1 MMNTAEKLNAVIDY
15 IENHLTEEIEQDKLA
30 QIACCSF
37 FDLGRLFSLIAE
49 ITLSDYI
56 RKRRLTKAGTELKY
70 DNAKVLA
77 TALKYGYES
86 PVSFARA
93 FQSFHGF
100 NPGNA
105 SDSGNFLNVFPKLVF
120 QVSAKTVMD
129 KIRTERIM
137 VDGKEYEASYFG
149 EHDMSSWSEY
159 ATKREYW
166 RLENVGDD
174 FKNRFMLNQVLP
186 YNNYPPIDIQIGQV
200 FVVDYHKFDGTV
212 ERKYYIADGT
222 VWQDMPSTSEFVP
235 REMSPIR
242 KDTLTVAGRKYKAS
256 YFGEQDMSSWS
267 TYATKREYWRLENVG
282 DEFEDCNRL
291 GDVLPYNNY
300 PPIRFQI
307 GQVFVIDYHTV
318 GGGVER
324 KYYIADGT
332 VWQNMP
338 STRQFIPD

>member
-186 YNNYPPIDIQIGQV
+186 
-200 FVVDYHKFDGTV
+200 
-212 ERKYYIADGT
+212 
-222 VWQDMPSTSEFVP
+222 
-235 REMSPIR
+235 
-242 KDTLTVAGRKYKAS
+242 
-256 YFGEQDMSSWS
+256 
-267 TYATKREYWRLENVG
+267 
-282 DEFEDCNRL
+282 
-291 GDVLPYNNY
+291 
-300 PPIRFQI
+300 
-307 GQVFVIDYHTV
+307 
-318 GGGVER
+318 
-324 KYYIADGT
+324 
-332 VWQNMP
+332 
-338 STRQFIPD
+338 